1 MKWVNN
7 FYTKKYCFTS
17 LSVNEISMHHE
28 SLVKKEKAIV
38 INP

>member
-7 FYTKKYCFTS
+7 FYTKQYCLTS
-17 LSVNEISMHHE
+17 LSVYEISMHHE
-28 SLVKKEKAIV
+28 SLDKKEKAIE